1 MGEVVN
7 AIVAFAVI
15 VFIVRWA
22 TSGPSSSSEGTS
34 ATTALGFRPKNVTQE
49 MVDQIH
55 TMFPDIPTDNIRFDL
70 LRTGSVEL
78 TSNKILERG
87 FLEAPP
93 LAYFTLYPRADTP
106 AAPRQVNSTVRT
118 TSSSSATTARQPS
131 LIERYH
137 LQNKTAVTPTGPEA
151 EIIVD
156 VGGKATWE
164 DTPEKR
170 EASLRERKAQMILAA
185 RQRMLVQE
193 KKETPPSASGS
204 RSS

>member
-15 VFIVRWA
+15 VFIFRWA
-22 TSGPSSSSEGTS
+22 TSSEFTCSSSSSEGRS
-34 ATTALGFRPKNVTQE
+34 TTAALGFRPRNVTQE

-78 TSNKILERG
+78 TSNKVLERG

-93 LAYFTLYPRADTP
+93 PAYFTLYPRADMP
-106 AAPRQVNSTVRT
+106 APLRQSNSTAHT
-118 TSSSSATTARQPS
+118 PTGSSATTARQLT
-131 LIERYH
+131 LIERYN
-137 LQNKTAVTPTGPEA
+137 LENKDAVLSFGTEA
-151 EIIVD
+151 ETTANA
-156 VGGKATWE
+156 GGKATWE

-170 EASLRERKAQMILAA
+170 EASLRDRKAQMILAA
-185 RQRMLVQE
+185 RQ
-193 KKETPPSASGS
+193 
-204 RSS
+204 